1 MLGLS
6 RVFILACSELTR
18 SNNSTV
24 LPVGNGGIKAQRSTL
39 MALSSSFFP
48 GPAIHLSPS
57 YRLNKALGYV
67 SPRTQSHNTCILVY
81 LLSTKMEVVGRSGRL
96 EGDLILP
103 LDHWGFGVPRDG
115 KYYPTPD
122 RPVHTSPHTDTH
134 MHGGNKYFPYQSAP
148 SLIPQVGSLQRGGVK
163 CSVFQG
169 FQERAAGE
177 RKGQTLSPFAG

>member
-1 MLGLS
+1 
-6 RVFILACSELTR
+6 
-18 SNNSTV
+18 
-24 LPVGNGGIKAQRSTL
+24 
-39 MALSSSFFP
+39 
-48 GPAIHLSPS
+48 
-57 YRLNKALGYV
+57 
-67 SPRTQSHNTCILVY
+67 
-81 LLSTKMEVVGRSGRL
+81 MEVVGRSGRL

-177 RKGQTLSPFAG
+177 RKGQTLSPFAGWRFILGGSCLEELGEISCFAIGPSHPFTDGGQT